1 MVPMSTCDSELFPY
15 SAIAFSFEVLE
26 TFARMTN
33 ESAPLES
40 FPTLRFGVLVLSDLM
55 L

>member
-15 SAIAFSFEVLE
+15 SAIAFSFVVLE